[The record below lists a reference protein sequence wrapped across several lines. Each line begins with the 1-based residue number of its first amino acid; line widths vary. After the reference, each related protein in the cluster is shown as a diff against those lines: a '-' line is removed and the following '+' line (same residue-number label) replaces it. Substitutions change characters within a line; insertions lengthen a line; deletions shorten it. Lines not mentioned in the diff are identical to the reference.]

1 MPLARYLL
9 AATIVRTVDGGAAVG
24 LVALAAASNAGAV
37 VGGLLVAA
45 LSAPHVLGFLTAPLL
60 DRAADGRKILAIAFT
75 AYAVALGFAAVS
87 LGHVPLAV
95 SIAMIVLAGTCGP
108 MLTGGLSSQL
118 AGIAADQR
126 RAEGLD
132 SLTYGVGSTLGP
144 AMVTGL
150 VVLLG
155 PRFALLVCAAAAV
168 VAAVMTL
175 FLPRQFRVGQR
186 DTAIRISTGLA
197 LLWRSAPLRRVAT
210 ATTLMA
216 VGLGALPVVTVLLA
230 TQLNHG
236 VTGGGIMVAVFGAGS
251 LAGSLAVTVH
261 PHKTEAEKLVIRY
274 VTAMGIALIVAALAP
289 SYLIA
294 LIAVCVAGVMNG
306 PFVAA
311 TLAARSD
318 YAPENARAQVFI
330 TFAGMK
336 IAAAA
341 AGAALAGV
349 LSPFGGHTTMTLA
362 AAIVLA
368 GALVSVA
375 DRWTNARRKAAN
387 A

>member
-1 MPLARYLL
+1 M
-9 AATIVRTVDGGAAVG
+9 
-24 LVALAAASNAGAV
+24 

-87 LGHVPLAV
+87 LGHVPLAA

-168 VAAVMTL
+168 VAAVLTL

-216 VGLGALPVVTVLLA
+216 VGLGALPVVAVLLA

-375 DRWTNARRKAAN
+375 DRWINARRKAAWSSGRSPHF
-387 A
+387 